1 MAIRCSACSY
11 KGRSEEAWL
20 VHVWASG
27 CLAALNAEQNATT
40 MEAFALWE
48 EGNAEALAAKPHC
61 CLVEGC
67 SFRAKTLE
75 ALQAHSQSPAHKAG
89 EEEDTAEPF
98 TCPRCPDKRW
108 WRLDGKGGFANHVES
123 CKAAA
128 EWGAEEED
136 TAEPFTCPRCPDKR
150 WWRLDGKGG
159 FANHVEACQAAAE
172 WGAEEEDTAEPFTCP
187 RCPDKR
193 WWRLDGKGGFANHVE
208 ACQAAAEWVGP
219 AEAFTC
225 PRCPGRRWWA
235 RTGKG
240 GFANH
245 IEACIASTE
254 WAAIEKEAAP
264 PPPNVEEVV
273 AAVAAPPPPAA
284 AFPRSG
290 AACGVN
296 QKSRKAHM
304 RGRCPCVAQG

>member
-98 TCPRCPDKRW
+98 TC
-108 WRLDGKGGFANHVES
+108 L
-123 CKAAA
+123 
-128 EWGAEEED
+128 
-136 TAEPFTCPRCPDKR
+136 RCPDKR

-172 WGAEEEDTAEPFTCP
+172 WA
-187 RCPDKR
+187 
-193 WWRLDGKGGFANHVE
+193 
-208 ACQAAAEWVGP
+208 GP

>member
-89 EEEDTAEPF
+89 
-98 TCPRCPDKRW
+98 
-108 WRLDGKGGFANHVES
+108 
-123 CKAAA
+123 
-128 EWGAEEED
+128 
-136 TAEPFTCPRCPDKR
+136 
-150 WWRLDGKGG
+150 
-159 FANHVEACQAAAE
+159 
-172 WGAEEEDTAEPFTCP
+172 EEEDTAEPFTCP

>member
-108 WRLDGKGGFANHVES
+108 WRLDGKGG
-123 CKAAA
+123 
-128 EWGAEEED
+128 
-136 TAEPFTCPRCPDKR
+136 
-150 WWRLDGKGG
+150 L
-159 FANHVEACQAAAE
+159 ANHVEACQAAAE
-172 WGAEEEDTAEPFTCP
+172 WA
-187 RCPDKR
+187 
-193 WWRLDGKGGFANHVE
+193 
-208 ACQAAAEWVGP
+208 GP

>member
-172 WGAEEEDTAEPFTCP
+172 W
-187 RCPDKR
+187 
-193 WWRLDGKGGFANHVE
+193 
-208 ACQAAAEWVGP
+208 VGP